1 MISNST
7 IRMLKRSIAD
17 TRRRVFAPVEKAVL
31 KMSQSGF
38 KDPRYLQGNKKSS
51 EVKDGSKN
59 D

>member
-1 MISNST
+1 
-7 IRMLKRSIAD
+7 MLKSSIAD